1 MNFNSGL
8 TKILVEVGA
17 GIVSGMLIEILL
29 EILLYLLVFPFA
41 LFYITTNLFSAFL
54 MLHNW
59 KVFLLLY
66 FPFLLIKL
74 SAWLILCWIF
84 GKVGNTYFGFAQ
96 IHSIIAGLIGFYTL
110 VYWTLYEIS
119 RYATELAW
127 SYPQIKS
134 FWEKLPK
141 PPSYLILE
149 PIYNKLISWLGII
162 N

>member
-1 MNFNSGL
+1 MNYSNL
-8 TKILVEVGA
+8 NNILVELGA
-17 GIVSGMLIEILL
+17 GIVSGMLMEILL
-29 EILLYLLVFPFA
+29 EILLYLLGIGFVFIFIFFGFPF
-41 LFYITTNLFSAFL
+41 NFL
-54 MLHNW
+54 MMDTLKYFIW
-59 KVFLLLY
+59 LY
-66 FPFLLIKL
+66 SPYLLIKII
-74 SAWLILCWIF
+74 SWWLLCWIF

-119 RYATELAW
+119 RYAKELAW
-127 SYPQIKS
+127 GYPQIKS